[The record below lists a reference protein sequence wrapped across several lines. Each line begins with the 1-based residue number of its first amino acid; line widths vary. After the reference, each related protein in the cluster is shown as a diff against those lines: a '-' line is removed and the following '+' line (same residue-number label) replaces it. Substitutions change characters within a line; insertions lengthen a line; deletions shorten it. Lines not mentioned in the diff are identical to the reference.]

1 VITRRSALAAL
12 SGLAA
17 GAAAWVAWLRF
28 RGPSFSEPAGLA
40 QVGAA
45 FAFESRSRW
54 HELGKRYLAEYP
66 DDRDVDRWVAEM
78 LGRTGGCCRDREELV
93 LVTAERVRADFA
105 AGQTV
110 SIQGWILA
118 RTEARLA
125 ALAALS
131 SHS

>member
-17 GAAAWVAWLRF
+17 GAAAWVAWLRV

-40 QVGAA
+40 HVGAA

-54 HELGKRYLAEYP
+54 HELGKRYLAEFP
-66 DDRDVDRWVAEM
+66 EDRNVDGWAVEM
-78 LGRTGGCCRDREELV
+78 LVEASDCCRDRDELIRSV
-93 LVTAERVRADFA
+93 VRQIAADFD
-105 AGQTV
+105 AGTTV
-110 SIQGWILA
+110 SIQGWTLS

-131 SHS
+131 SRA